1 MSAPQFRLVLLA
13 LVVVLLVPGCAWF
26 DSVRGDGFQTWNQ
39 SLGGT
44 IRSNDPAA
52 QPSGFFTDKRS
63 EQIEQNLGGGF

>member
-1 MSAPQFRLVLLA
+1 MSAPQFRLLLLA
-13 LVVVLLVPGCAWF
+13 LAAMLITPGCTWF
-26 DSVRGDGFQTWNQ
+26 DSLRGDGFQTWNQ

-44 IRSNDPAA
+44 MRGNDPAA